1 MNQIASNTRG
11 NIETYTIPPALDLL
25 TKLCRDRVD
34 GCLKVAYK
42 SFHFFIYLNNG
53 QITYAT
59 HSLEPFERLERHLRR
74 LSQEI
79 LTVKNEVRSQLRLL
93 FNEEENNF
101 VEQPKDHEAIAW
113 LLAEKYLT
121 ERQTE
126 LLIQRLIQEVFESYL
141 LVKDEYQN
149 NFISDIILQDPI
161 SSIELSSIVSK
172 CQKRLKTW
180 QSLSPQIVSSYQRPY
195 FFSKPGSKPEEEKLG
210 KILRGFNF
218 RQLSALLNQD
228 ELELAKKVYPL
239 IIKKKIIIREPQP
252 PLDRLPLISVTNDK
266 NGKEAVKEESDRDQE
281 NINFSD
287 LANSKIKQKQ
297 WKIVCIDDSPT
308 ILNEI
313 SRFLSRDEFSVSPIT
328 EPLKALMKII
338 RIKPDLILMDVG
350 MPNIDGYKL
359 CSLIR
364 KYSAFQNT
372 PIIMVTGNKGLI
384 DRAKA
389 RIAGA
394 TDYMTKPFTQSDLL
408 SMVFKYLS

>member
-1 MNQIASNTRG
+1 MNQIASNARG
-11 NIETYTIPPALDLL
+11 NIENYAIPPALNLL
-25 TKLCRDRVD
+25 TTLCSERVD

-79 LTVKNEVRSQLRLL
+79 LTVNNEIRSQLRLL
-93 FNEEENNF
+93 FDEEENNF

-113 LLAEKYLT
+113 LLAEKYLS
-121 ERQTE
+121 ERQAE

-141 LVKDEYQN
+141 LIKEESQN
-149 NFISDIILQDPI
+149 NFISDIILTPPI
-161 SSIELSSIVSK
+161 SSIELSSIISK
-172 CQKRLKTW
+172 CQKRLEIW
-180 QSLSPQIVSSYQRPY
+180 QSLSPHILSSYQRPY
-195 FFSKPGSKPEEEKLG
+195 FFTKSGSKPEEEKLG

-218 RQLSALLNQD
+218 RQLAALLNQD
-228 ELELAKKVYPL
+228 ELELAKKIYPL
-239 IIKKKIIIREPQP
+239 IIKKKIIIREPQS
-252 PLDRLPLISVTNDK
+252 PLDRLPFISVINNQ
-266 NGKEAVKEESDRDQE
+266 NGQDAVKQEGDRDQD
-281 NINFSD
+281 NINFPDFS
-287 LANSKIKQKQ
+287 NSNIKQKQ

-338 RIKPDLILMDVG
+338 RIEPDLILMDVG